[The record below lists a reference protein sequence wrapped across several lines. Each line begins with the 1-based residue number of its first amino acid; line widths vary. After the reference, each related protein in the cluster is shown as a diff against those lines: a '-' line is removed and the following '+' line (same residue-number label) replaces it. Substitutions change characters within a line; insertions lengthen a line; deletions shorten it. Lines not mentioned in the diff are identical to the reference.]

1 MKKLII
7 LPVIALMAIP
17 AFAGSTQTTTTR
29 TYDSSSSI
37 DSPAMGMQSEE
48 ERVYDNDALTVDEL
62 EQERMEERRAEDAR
76 MDKWER
82 SRRVSSDGIDYTDRT
97 RTNRERKALNTGS
110 DASDDQ

>member
-7 LPVIALMAIP
+7 LPVIAMMAIP

-29 TYDSSSSI
+29 TYDSSISSP
-37 DSPAMGMQSEE
+37 SMGMQAAE

-62 EQERMEERRAEDAR
+62 EQERMEERRDQDAR
-76 MDKWER
+76 MDRWER
-82 SRRVSSDGIDYTDRT
+82 SRRISSDGVDYTDRT

>member
-7 LPVIALMAIP
+7 LPIIALMAIP

-29 TYDSSSSI
+29 TYDSSTI

-62 EQERMEERRAEDAR
+62 EQERMEERRDMSNR
-76 MDKWER
+76 NDQWER
-82 SRRVSSDGIDYTDRT
+82 RNRVSSDGIDYSDRT

>member
-1 MKKLII
+1 MKKLFI
-7 LPVIALMAIP
+7 LPVIAMMAIP
-17 AFAGSTQTTTTR
+17 AFAGTQTTTTR

-37 DSPAMGMQSEE
+37 SNPGMGMQSEE

-62 EQERMEERRAEDAR
+62 EQERMEDRRDMSDR
-76 MDKWER
+76 QDRWEKD
-82 SRRVSSDGIDYTDRT
+82 RRVSADGIDYTDRT